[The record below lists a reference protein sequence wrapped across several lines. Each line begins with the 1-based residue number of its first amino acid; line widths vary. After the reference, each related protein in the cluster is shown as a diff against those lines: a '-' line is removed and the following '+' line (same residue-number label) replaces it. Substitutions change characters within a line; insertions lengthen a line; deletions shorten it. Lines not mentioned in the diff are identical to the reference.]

1 MLYQLIKKNCT
12 FVAKIVVFDIDFVHF
27 MKLLS
32 KEYYN
37 EEDLRLFK
45 ETYKYLSGNVRPM
58 FSANEW
64 RLIREY
70 VKKGAIAGAYKRD
83 QHGISLLLQNVQI
96 CRVLFEKV
104 GLKQP
109 SLLTVILYPLVASN
123 VIEVSEINKNFGE
136 DTAHLIDCMSKVMS
150 LYSQHDSIQDENF
163 RKLLISFAED
173 IRVIIC
179 LIADRY
185 VLMKMLN
192 HSTEIEYRKHV
203 TEECKCLYTPI
214 AHRLGLYAI
223 KSELEDMAVKYDNR
237 EIFDDIANQLH
248 QSKSAREAYIKAFIE
263 PLEKRIKET
272 TDIKFSIKGRTKS
285 ISSILH
291 KLKAQ
296 NTTLDKIYDLF
307 AIRIIIDAPL
317 EKEKS
322 QCWQV
327 YSIVTDMYVP
337 NPKRLKDWLSIPKSN
352 GYESLHITVSGP
364 DKRWVEVQIRS
375 KRMDEI
381 AERGLAAHWK
391 YKGIKSEGAADQVMA
406 SIREALENNTSPTEV
421 KQDFSMDLYQ
431 EEIFVFTPNGEVRK
445 LPRGATVLDFAFHIH
460 SRLGMTCVGARVGNR
475 NVKINYQLKSGDTVE
490 ILTNPQ
496 QTPKLD
502 WLSIV
507 ATSKARNRIK
517 QGIKEIENREAE
529 TGKELLQRRFK
540 NRKIDIEE
548 GEIAK
553 LILKMGFKIQT
564 HFYHA
569 LSIGEINVDEVL
581 KTWDEMQAPQV
592 DPRVAANELNKAED
606 FDLSLSQQNS
616 HTSQNQNSGSDVL
629 VIDKDL
635 KGLDYK
641 LAGCCH
647 PIYGDNVV
655 GFVSVSGGIRIHRE
669 DCVNI
674 RNLQEQYPYRI
685 VRAKWSGKSGSQY
698 SITLRVVGH
707 DDIGIVSNIS
717 SIINKER
724 DTLLRSI
731 NIDSNAGVFNGHLT
745 ILVNDLSSLTSVIKK
760 IKTVKG
766 VHLVERVN

>member
-1 MLYQLIKKNCT
+1 
-12 FVAKIVVFDIDFVHF
+12 
-27 MKLLS
+27 MKLLR
-32 KEYYN
+32 KEYFN
-37 EEDLRLFK
+37 EEDLKRFR
-45 ETYKYLSGNVRPM
+45 ETYQYLAESVRAM
-58 FSANEW
+58 FSTKEW
-64 RLIREY
+64 RLIRDY
-70 VKKGAIAGAYKRD
+70 VKQGVSAGAYKRD
-83 QHGISLLLQNVQI
+83 QHGISLLLQNIQV
-96 CRVLFEKV
+96 CKVLHEKI

-109 SLLTVILYPLVASN
+109 SILTVILYPLVAN
-123 VIEVSEINKNFGE
+123 KVVELDEIYNNFGE
-136 DTAHLIDCMSKVMS
+136 DAAHLIECMSKVMD

-173 IRVIIC
+173 VRVIIC
-179 LIADRY
+179 LIASRY

-192 HSTEIEYRKHV
+192 HTQDVEYRKHV

-214 AHRLGLYAI
+214 AHRLGLYSI
-223 KSELEDMAVKYDNR
+223 KSELEDMAVKYDDR
-237 EIFDDIANQLH
+237 ETFDQIAHQLQ
-248 QSKSAREAYIKAFIE
+248 QSKKSREAYIKAFID

-272 TDIKFSIKGRTKS
+272 TDIQFSIKGRTKS

-291 KLKAQ
+291 KIKAQ
-296 NTTLDKIYDLF
+296 NTTIDKIYDLF
-307 AIRIIIDAPL
+307 AIRVIIDAPI

-322 QCWQV
+322 QCWQI
-327 YSIVTDMYVP
+327 YSIVTDMYIP

-352 GYESLHITVSGP
+352 GYESLHITVAGP
-364 DKRWVEVQIRS
+364 EKRWVEVQIRS

-406 SIREALENNTSPTEV
+406 SIREALEHNTSPTEV
-421 KQDFSMDLYQ
+421 KQDFSMGLYQ

-445 LPRGATVLDFAFHIH
+445 LPKGATVLDFAFHIH
-460 SRLGMTCVGARVGNR
+460 SKLGMTCVGAKVGNR
-475 NVKINYQLKSGDTVE
+475 NVKINYQLKSGDSVE

-496 QTPKLD
+496 QTPKID

-540 NRKIDIEE
+540 NRKIELDEA
-548 GEIAK
+548 EISK
-553 LILKMGFKIQT
+553 VIVKMGFKYQT

-569 LSIGEINVDEVL
+569 LSIGEINVDDVL
-581 KTWDEMQAPQV
+581 KIWDEIHTPNTE
-592 DPRVAANELNKAED
+592 PRNISAEHKAEE
-606 FDLSLSQQNS
+606 FDLNFNGNSSQQPVN
-616 HTSQNQNSGSDVL
+616 TGSDVL

-647 PIYGDNVV
+647 PIYGDDVV
-655 GFVSVSGGIRIHRE
+655 GFVSVSGGIRIHRA
-669 DCVNI
+669 DCINVK
-674 RNLQEQYPYRI
+674 NLQEQYPYRI

-698 SITLRVVGH
+698 SITLRVIGH

-717 SIINKER
+717 SIINKEK

-731 NIDSNAGVFNGHLT
+731 NIDSNAGLFNGHLT

-766 VHLVERVN
+766 VRHVERVN